1 MLQHTDVWR
10 AIDRLAAKYGMSPS
24 GLAKRSGL
32 DPTTFNKSKRIGKDG
47 KLRWPSTESLSKILG
62 ATGASIQEFMALIA
76 GESTVDVT
84 SDIPRIGYQV
94 LTEPGFFDEA
104 GRPVGNGWAKIE
116 TPQLRDPSAY
126 AIEVRGQALLPVYA
140 DGDVLIVSPQA
151 EASAGH
157 RVVVKTREGGV
168 AVGTLKR
175 RSETD
180 IELMPLQP
188 EALPQLIGLDQVIWI
203 SRILWSLHEA
213 RR

>member
-76 GESTVDVT
+76 GESTVDAT
-84 SDIPRIGYQV
+84 SGIPRIGYQV

>member
-62 ATGASIQEFMALIA
+62 ATGASIQEFMALVA
-76 GESTVDVT
+76 GESTADT
-84 SDIPRIGYQV
+84 TAGIPRIGYQV

-104 GRPVGNGWAKIE
+104 GRPVGNGWTKIE
-116 TPQLRDPSAY
+116 TPQLRDASAY

-151 EASAGH
+151 KAAPGH
-157 RVVVKTREGGV
+157 RVIVKTRDGGV
-168 AVGTLKR
+168 VVGTLKR

-180 IELMPLQP
+180 IELMPLQVD
-188 EALPQLIGLDQVIWI
+188 ALPQLIGLDQVVWI
-203 SRILWSLHEA
+203 SRVLWSLH
-213 RR
+213 